1 LSVSISN
8 QVTQLLRK
16 WRDGDQSALNDLV
29 PLVYGELRRLAHH
42 YLRSEREDHTL
53 QSTALVHEAYLRLVN
68 QEPNDLQN
76 RAHFMAVAARL
87 MRQILVDSAR
97 SRAAAKRNHGYT
109 LHLDEAVA
117 LPQSS
122 NVDVV
127 LLDDALRRLSQL
139 SDRQS
144 RIVELRFFGGLSIAE
159 TAQVLDISSATAE
172 RDWTVARA
180 WLHRELSGST
190 NA

>member
-1 LSVSISN
+1 MPN
-8 QVTQLLRK
+8 QITQLLNE
-16 WRDGDQSALNDLV
+16 WRNGNQNALNDLV

-42 YLRSEREDHTL
+42 HLRSERPDHTL

-68 QEPNDLQN
+68 REPDDLRN
-76 RAHFMAVAARL
+76 RAHFMAVASQL
-87 MRQILVDSAR
+87 MRQILVDFAR

-109 LHLDEAVA
+109 LRLDETVA

-122 NVDVV
+122 NLDVV

-139 SDRQS
+139 SERQS

-159 TAQVLDISSATAE
+159 TAQVLNISSATAD

-180 WLHRELSGST
+180 WLHREISGST
-190 NA
+190 NP

>member
-1 LSVSISN
+1 
-8 QVTQLLRK
+8 
-16 WRDGDQSALNDLV
+16 
-29 PLVYGELRRLAHH
+29 
-42 YLRSEREDHTL
+42 
-53 QSTALVHEAYLRLVN
+53 
-68 QEPNDLQN
+68 
-76 RAHFMAVAARL
+76 
-87 MRQILVDSAR
+87 
-97 SRAAAKRNHGYT
+97 
-109 LHLDEAVA
+109 
-117 LPQSS
+117 
-122 NVDVV
+122 VDVV

-139 SDRQS
+139 SERQS

>member
-1 LSVSISN
+1 
-8 QVTQLLRK
+8 
-16 WRDGDQSALNDLV
+16 
-29 PLVYGELRRLAHH
+29 
-42 YLRSEREDHTL
+42 
-53 QSTALVHEAYLRLVN
+53 
-68 QEPNDLQN
+68 
-76 RAHFMAVAARL
+76 
-87 MRQILVDSAR
+87 MRPS
-97 SRAAAKRNHGYT
+97 
-109 LHLDEAVA
+109 
-117 LPQSS
+117 PQSS

-139 SDRQS
+139 SERQS